1 MGAGL
6 PPNLPTAPP
15 IGGAQTPPPS
25 VPGLTNPSAPPT
37 PPPALMQLLA
47 RRPEQSNQL
56 MKQAIALLNQIA
68 DMDPRQEPR
77 IGAAIKLLQ
86 GPSKPGSE
94 P

>member
-1 MGAGL
+1 
-6 PPNLPTAPP
+6 
-15 IGGAQTPPPS
+15 
-25 VPGLTNPSAPPT
+25 
-37 PPPALMQLLA
+37 MQLLM
-47 RRPEQSNQL
+47 RRPEQANQL
-56 MKQAIALLNQIA
+56 MKQAIAILNQIA